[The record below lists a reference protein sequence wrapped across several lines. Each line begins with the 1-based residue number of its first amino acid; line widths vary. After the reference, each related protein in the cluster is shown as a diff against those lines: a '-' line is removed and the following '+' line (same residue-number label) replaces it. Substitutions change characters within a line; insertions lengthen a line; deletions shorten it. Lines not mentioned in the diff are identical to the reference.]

1 MSLKLEV
8 IYVLYTDFKAFANFV
23 VHVIS
28 FKRLQIIKKLEWYLF
43 KIIFFVSDE
52 IRWMKKVTV
61 SLIRLK
67 LNAFAFSLLAPS
79 S

>member
-43 KIIFFVSDE
+43 KIIFFLSV
-52 IRWMKKVTV
+52 IK
-61 SLIRLK
+61 
-67 LNAFAFSLLAPS
+67 
-79 S
+79 